1 MSARM
6 KSTDEP
12 DTLEVAL
19 ELLGRGEAIAFPT
32 DTVYGVG
39 AAGLDS
45 AGVGKLFAIKQRPLA
60 QAIPL
65 LLADPE
71 DLQHV
76 CPVVP
81 VVAAELAARYWPGG
95 LTLVV
100 PAAPQLPTNLVAG
113 GTTVAVR
120 IPDHAWLR
128 RLIRRLGQP
137 LAATSANLHGGPN
150 PASADA
156 VAEQLGERLPLIVD
170 GGPTPGDV
178 PSTIV
183 DTTGALPKILRQGA
197 VMVTF

>member
-1 MSARM
+1 MR
-6 KSTDEP
+6 STDEP
-12 DTLEVAL
+12 GTLEAAL
-19 ELLGRGEAIAFPT
+19 TLLRQGEAIAFPT

-39 AAGLDS
+39 TAGLDS
-45 AGVGKLFAIKQRPLA
+45 SAVGKLFAIKERPLQ

-71 DLQHV
+71 DLQRV
-76 CPVVP
+76 CPAVP
-81 VVAAELAARYWPGG
+81 LAAAELASRYWPGG
-95 LTLVV
+95 LTLIV
-100 PAAPQLPTNLVAG
+100 PAAPHLPANLVAG

-120 IPDHAWLR
+120 IPDHPWLR

-156 VAEQLGERLPLIVD
+156 VVEQLGERLALIVD

-197 VMVTF
+197 VTVTF